1 MYERMLVPLD
11 GSEVAEGIL
20 PFVEQV
26 AGPLDAEV
34 VLFRVIEPPSPVEL
48 VASAGV
54 VAADTFTVRDVEAKA
69 YLSELQRRLSKK
81 GLRIRTRVALGGPP
95 AEEILAAI
103 KATSADLVAMAT
115 HGRSGIGRALLGSVA
130 ESVLRASP
138 VPVLMIRTMARG
150 ERGAPA
156 GGPVQPTG

>member
-11 GSEVAEGIL
+11 GSKAAESIL

-34 VLFRVIEPPSPVEL
+34 VLLRVVEPVSPVEL

-54 VAADTFTVRDVEAKA
+54 VVPDTFALRDLEAKQ
-69 YLSELQRRLSKK
+69 YLSQVDRRLAKK
-81 GLRIRTRVALGGPP
+81 ALRIRTRVAHGSP
-95 AEEILAAI
+95 AEEILAGVQ
-103 KATSADLVAMAT
+103 ATGADLVAMAT
-115 HGRSGIGRALLGSVA
+115 RARSPLGQVLFGSVA

-138 VPVLMIRTMARG
+138 VPVLLIRMTSQSKATG
-150 ERGAPA
+150 ERASS
-156 GGPVQPTG
+156 

>member
-54 VAADTFTVRDVEAKA
+54 VAPDAFTLRETDAKT
-69 YLSELQRRLSKK
+69 YLSEIERRLSKK
-81 GLRIRTRVALGGPP
+81 RLRVRTRVALGGPP
-95 AEEILAAI
+95 AEAILAAAQ
-103 KATSADLVAMAT
+103 ATSADIIAMAT
-115 HGRSGIGRALLGSVA
+115 RGRAGLGRALFGSVA

-138 VPVLMIRTMARG
+138 VPVLMIRTVAKSD
-150 ERGAPA
+150 AA
-156 GGPVQPTG
+156 TGHGV